1 MFYTVVVF
9 YKEGISTYFNP
20 LTVEQV
26 ATLQAAAEAMS
37 PDVPSTLTNA
47 IAVDDSERLSVRS
60 WPTLEIANSW
70 LAYVRE
76 NFNIVSAEV
85 ITEPFDF
92 TNYIV
97 DTP

>member
-9 YKEGISTYFNP
+9 YKEGVSAY
-20 LTVEQV
+20 LTLLDYEEI
-26 ATLQAAAEAMS
+26 ANLQATAEAMS
-37 PDVPSTLTNA
+37 PDFPSVLTNA

-60 WPTLEIANSW
+60 WPTLEIATAW
-70 LAYVRE
+70 IAYVRE

-97 DTP
+97 Q